1 MFKPALIALGALML
15 ATPALAQAEGEGKPA
30 PAETKDAKA
39 KLYCVKQPPI
49 TGSIMPQKICKTRDK
64 WLEEDHLD
72 PLNFVKK

>member
-15 ATPALAQAEGEGKPA
+15 ATPALAQAEGKPA

-49 TGSIMPQKICKTRDK
+49 TGSIMPRKICKTRDK